1 MLNRE
6 NRRYWCMI
14 VWQFDFILLI
24 QGTGEW
30 NGLIKQIQD
39 HRADMVLT
47 SLKITPKRS
56 EVVDFSIPFLETGI
70 TIMVSIRK
78 GNISPTAFLGLWSSK
93 FSAYPFPIQNW
104 IQSLY
109 TIVLKSILKMFA
121 KFFNL
126 TSNCYKVFG
135 QYKPKTLISITSG
148 CQV

>member
-1 MLNRE
+1 ML
-6 NRRYWCMI
+6 MI
-14 VWQFDFILLI
+14 VLQFDFILLF

-78 GNISPTAFLGLWSSK
+78 GNISPTAFLGLWSSNI
-93 FSAYPFPIQNW
+93 SAYHFPI
-104 IQSLY
+104 
-109 TIVLKSILKMFA
+109 VLDKIKESKVPSHHHLENLFEKWSHSSSIKRVIATKYWENA
-121 KFFNL
+121 KIF
-126 TSNCYKVFG
+126 
-135 QYKPKTLISITSG
+135 ISTCIT
-148 CQV
+148 

>member
-1 MLNRE
+1 MIFFERNKEGIQYLLKNSWIRYDPEVVSIIHHYMLNRE
-6 NRRYWCMI
+6 NKWYWCMV

-93 FSAYPFPIQNW
+93 FSAYPFPI
-104 IQSLY
+104 L
-109 TIVLKSILKMFA
+109 L
-121 KFFNL
+121 
-126 TSNCYKVFG
+126 
-135 QYKPKTLISITSG
+135 
-148 CQV
+148 

>member
-1 MLNRE
+1 MLVIELQLN
-6 NRRYWCMI
+6 I
-14 VWQFDFILLI
+14 DFILLF

-78 GNISPTAFLGLWSSK
+78 GNISPTAFLGLWSSNI
-93 FSAYPFPIQNW
+93 SAYPFPILLNKIKESPFTPSSW
-104 IQSLY
+104 EAFR
-109 TIVLKSILKMFA
+109 KMVTQ
-121 KFFNL
+121 FF
-126 TSNCYKVFG
+126 K
-135 QYKPKTLISITSG
+135 
-148 CQV
+148 